1 MPNHTVLRVFQTP
14 PARRRE
20 LYQAMPNSPP
30 GSTATEGESSL
41 PSWVVKRAAGETA
54 RFSGVPLLY
63 RMVEVQVMGKH
74 LVIL

>member
-1 MPNHTVLRVFQTP
+1 
-14 PARRRE
+14 
-20 LYQAMPNSPP
+20 MPNSPP